1 MIQECKGTSSTDNEQ
16 ELPILKSVERGKSA
30 PIKPKLQLQND
41 QRHLTLRIMYFLLL
55 REIYEIKF

>member
-41 QRHLTLRIMYFLLL
+41 QRPPYVENNVLSPIEGNLRN
-55 REIYEIKF
+55 